1 MINQLFNKP
10 ISDDLLK
17 KVLSCFS
24 LSSLEDS
31 RVFSKYDMEL
41 NNTIDCI
48 YNIKDELKKVYIPC
62 KAKIYLENITIKR
75 CITILRQ
82 IVKLY
87 GYNVKSCE
95 RSITKKK
102 YIAYQLVPINKTK
115 KVKIIKKK
123 ILTIHFD

>member
-17 KVLSCFS
+17 KVLNCFN
-24 LSSLEDS
+24 LSGLEDS
-31 RVFSKYDMEL
+31 RMFSKYDMDMNE
-41 NNTIDCI
+41 TIERI
-48 YNIKDELKKVYIPC
+48 NSIKEELKEVYIPC
-62 KAKIYLENITIKR
+62 KAKIYLENLCLKR

-95 RSITKKK
+95 RSITKKN
-102 YIAYQLVPINKTK
+102 ILL
-115 KVKIIKKK
+115 IK
-123 ILTIHFD
+123 